1 MRIKWKVAVIGI
13 CAALFVGACS
23 AEPEKEDTV
32 SKEQTEEKKE
42 TPEEAAENAKRA
54 KLEMISPSAYNNIDG
69 LDLEP
74 GTYFSV
80 IGKGE
85 SEEYWQQI
93 KAGAAAAVADL
104 NEALGYEGSDKIK
117 LVYSGPGTSDDVDEQ
132 VNILDEELDRNPSAL
147 GIAVVDSQSCEVQF
161 DLATQN
167 GIPIV
172 TFDSASNYQN
182 IMAHVATNHKK
193 AASEAADHMAESL
206 SEEGKILMFSHDS
219 KSTTSKE
226 RIDCFVEQ
234 IQNQYPNM
242 SVTETYYMDKLDEWK
257 KTIARERMG
266 ISETDDE
273 VMTDDTDTS
282 VDASALAK
290 AVEEIADEEV
300 YDYILEKNPDIKGIY
315 ATNGQAVMNMVNLC
329 ERAGRDDLV
338 IIGYDA
344 DAEEI
349 QAVEDGK
356 VAGLIVQNPYGMGY
370 ATVVAE
376 ARSVLEIGNEA
387 EVDTGYVWVTGDNIK
402 DKEIQRKLYTP
413 DK

>member
-1 MRIKWKVAVIGI
+1 MRRKWKVAAIGI
-13 CAALFVGACS
+13 CAAMLVGACS
-23 AEPEKEDTV
+23 AEPEKEETV
-32 SKEQTEEKKE
+32 SQEQTEEKKE
-42 TPEEAAENAKRA
+42 TPEEAAENAKSA
-54 KLEMISPSAYNNIDG
+54 KLDMISPSAYNNIEG

-104 NEALGYEGSDKIK
+104 NKALGYEGSDKIK
-117 LVYSGPGTSDDVDEQ
+117 LVYSGPSTSDDVDEQ
-132 VNILDEELDRNPSAL
+132 VNILDEEMDRNPSAL
-147 GIAVVDSQSCEVQF
+147 GIAVIDSQSCEVQF

-182 IMAHVATNHKK
+182 IMAHVATDHKK
-193 AASEAADHMAESL
+193 AASEAADHMAEL
-206 SEEGKILMFSHDS
+206 LGEEGQILMFSHDS

-226 RIDCFVEQ
+226 RIDSFVEE
-234 IQNQYPNM
+234 IQSQYPNM
-242 SVTETYYMDKLDEWK
+242 SVTETYYMDNLDEWK
-257 KTIARERMG
+257 EVIARERLG
-266 ISETDDE
+266 ISETEGEEAEAEENTEAAD
-273 VMTDDTDTS
+273 
-282 VDASALAK
+282 ALAK
-290 AVEEIADEEV
+290 TISEITDEEV

-329 ERAGRDDLV
+329 ERAGREDLV

-344 DAEEI
+344 DADEI

-387 EVDTGYVWVTGDNIK
+387 EVDTGYVWVTGDNIG
-402 DKEIQRKLYTP
+402 DKEIQYKLYTA
-413 DK
+413 D